1 MDLLTFEEIETVA
14 ENTKGQSMN
23 ADWRN
28 LRKGKLT
35 SSMFGR
41 VLSVAASPSES
52 NVEKLR
58 ADLFTPKKLDYIP
71 AIKWGIAHEAQAITA
86 YAHDSKTIVKPTG
99 IWLYPNG
106 VMGASPDGLVYNSV
120 TERNPAGILEVKCPY
135 SLRNTVIS
143 DKKQWHEKMN

>member
-1 MDLLTFEEIETVA
+1 MELLTFEEIETVA

-28 LRKGKLT
+28 LRKGKIT

-58 ADLFTPKKLDYIP
+58 ADLFTRKKLDYMP
-71 AIKWGIAHEAQAITA
+71 AIKWGHCT
-86 YAHDSKTIVKPTG
+86 
-99 IWLYPNG
+99 
-106 VMGASPDGLVYNSV
+106 
-120 TERNPAGILEVKCPY
+120 
-135 SLRNTVIS
+135 
-143 DKKQWHEKMN
+143 